1 MEPTTKTE
9 KKTIIQ
15 QKKRLEETMTSP
27 TKNEELISEIN
38 AKLKQAY
45 NADEEFWR
53 QRSRTLWLA
62 LGDKNSGD
70 RGVEPSDSGE

>member
-1 MEPTTKTE
+1 
-9 KKTIIQ
+9 
-15 QKKRLEETMTSP
+15 MTSP

-53 QRSRTLWLA
+53 QRSRTSGQHWATRILETAEQNPLTA
-62 LGDKNSGD
+62 ENNSGD
-70 RGVEPSDSGE
+70 SGVEPT